1 MTPLVYPEIM
11 DVIALNEVI
20 LGRPNGLSDEGKLT
34 GGLARAEMA
43 AYYEGA
49 DFAAQSAYLIAGVA
63 LAHAFID
70 GNKRTAYAT
79 VALFWALNGMTLR
92 EGGFSELARMIEVM
106 VASPDRD
113 TAIGLLAGWLR
124 EQLTL
129 SLAP

>member
-1 MTPLVYPEIM
+1 MASVIYPQIM
-11 DVIALNEVI
+11 DVIALNEAI
-20 LGRPNGLSDEGKLT
+20 LGRPNGLGDEGKLT

-49 DFAAQSAYLIAGVA
+49 DLAAQAAYLIAGVA

-92 EGGFSELARMIEVM
+92 AGGFSELARMIEALVT
-106 VASPDRD
+106 STDRD
-113 TAIGLLAGWLR
+113 TAIMMMVDWIR
-124 EQLTL
+124 ERIITR
-129 SLAP
+129 